1 MPPLGK
7 TANLNLNT
15 FAAALSTECALTALT
30 LTISR
35 ELHDEHHSDKDV
47 QRLKAALANAK
58 KLLDISMIPRWTR
71 IGSDM
76 VDR

>member
-47 QRLKAALANAK
+47 QRLKSGTCQCKEAARYIDDPAMDTDWL
-58 KLLDISMIPRWTR
+58 
-71 IGSDM
+71 GHG
-76 VDR
+76 

>member
-30 LTISR
+30 ISR

-47 QRLKAALANAK
+47 QRLKSGTCQCKEAARYIDDPAMDTDWL
-58 KLLDISMIPRWTR
+58 
-71 IGSDM
+71 GHG
-76 VDR
+76 